1 MEQEAKL
8 VPEKNLILN
17 KHNVRPI
24 TVNLNK
30 EKNKKQTLI
39 KKSLSE
45 SILKEKNKDKTS
57 NYQRKNFVKVINK
70 GNPIFIT
77 KKEFYKM
84 KNMDLSQLR
93 AYRNEKKEILKQKI
107 IFLEKANSI
116 YNTDVIDLISED
128 KEKEYRK
135 GISNIQNEL
144 RNKKLIKKEEL
155 KNFYSNILNSVKK
168 LKEQI
173 NYEKNIRINDIN
185 ERINININQFNKNQ
199 EKVLDKKLEALNIL
213 MFELKE
219 LIRKMENINK
229 DYKKVKENIDK
240 YIMKNA
246 SLKRKIKKQN
256 EINKKLILEMKS
268 KENNKANERTKNIV
282 SYFKKIKN
290 DKKNKDKNIKRE
302 NSDILQKT
310 KKLSN
315 IFYYNNST
323 NNQTNYSTNNIN
335 LLTKRNKNNNA
346 YYDSNTSYKNIASV
360 NNYNSTSFLNFS
372 CRMKEQENDDK
383 ISKKEKNIIKHLGD
397 NLERW
402 KNKLNLIKKKLN
414 EDIPQNPI
422 YSYIENIIKNFKKEE
437 SDSVL
442 YNIDNKLLADNM
454 RIFPYQS
461 KVFRQVFM
469 SRLFNDENLYQI
481 YFKQRQGSD
490 SIFNKNIFDA
500 PKKSKLNTYNK

>member
-1 MEQEAKL
+1 
-8 VPEKNLILN
+8 
-17 KHNVRPI
+17 
-24 TVNLNK
+24 
-30 EKNKKQTLI
+30 
-39 KKSLSE
+39 
-45 SILKEKNKDKTS
+45 
-57 NYQRKNFVKVINK
+57 
-70 GNPIFIT
+70 
-77 KKEFYKM
+77 
-84 KNMDLSQLR
+84 
-93 AYRNEKKEILKQKI
+93 
-107 IFLEKANSI
+107 
-116 YNTDVIDLISED
+116 
-128 KEKEYRK
+128 
-135 GISNIQNEL
+135 
-144 RNKKLIKKEEL
+144 
-155 KNFYSNILNSVKK
+155 
-168 LKEQI
+168 
-173 NYEKNIRINDIN
+173 
-185 ERINININQFNKNQ
+185 
-199 EKVLDKKLEALNIL
+199 
-213 MFELKE
+213 
-219 LIRKMENINK
+219 
-229 DYKKVKENIDK
+229 
-240 YIMKNA
+240 
-246 SLKRKIKKQN
+246 
-256 EINKKLILEMKS
+256 MKS